1 MILRIHTMCLSSCSK
16 YHEIL
21 GHYILPGWQTRGG
34 RKGIYSSMI
43 EPQLLL
49 LSDSL
54 SEQIMKVTQRMSP
67 LGMLA
72 FAVVAVGV
80 LAFISGAPLASV
92 TPVLAQ
98 ETTNATTTDTTTTT
112 TNATSPETEAT
123 PEGGG
128 TETPPP
134 AMTEEQGQESTAGE
148 THQDTFTVR
157 DSVFALLADQTI
169 PASGFIHL
177 YDTTPYSI
185 ISGHVA
191 AKIPCDDESAPLL
204 NILVGAAPQFTPAPL
219 ELIANLS
226 TAGELCLYHVD
237 LPAPGPEQQANT
249 TNTTTTA
256 AANTTTAAIITDIA
270 IQNPGDEDITLPSTS
285 TVVIGINEIEKGA
298 HTHEEGEGGEQPPAG
313 TP

>member
-1 MILRIHTMCLSSCSK
+1 MRILEHGS
-16 YHEIL
+16 
-21 GHYILPGWQTRGG
+21 
-34 RKGIYSSMI
+34 
-43 EPQLLL
+43 LL
-49 LSDSL
+49 
-54 SEQIMKVTQRMSP
+54 
-67 LGMLA
+67 
-72 FAVVAVGV
+72 GV
-80 LAFISGAPLASV
+80 LAFAIGALTVLSAPFATLA
-92 TPVLAQ
+92 PALAQ
-98 ETTNATTTDTTTTT
+98 QTTTNATT
-112 TNATSPETEAT
+112 PETPQEGEA
-123 PEGGG
+123 
-128 TETPPP
+128 
-134 AMTEEQGQESTAGE
+134 AMTEEHEHSSNETATEG
-148 THQDTFTVR
+148 TTTTVR

-185 ISGHVA
+185 INGHVA

-219 ELIANLS
+219 ELVANLS

-256 AANTTTAAIITDIA
+256 ANTTGAIITDIA
-270 IQNPGDEDITLPSTS
+270 IQNPGDDDITLPSTS

-298 HTHEEGEGGEQPPAG
+298 QTHEEGEGGEQPQAG